1 MKKIGLRNIKT
12 AVAVVICLSLYLLLI
27 LIFKAFD
34 YQVTNNG
41 ATLSGWAAA
50 IKISTQCYTPFFACI
65 ATAYSMSTDKGKSL
79 KQAKLRIIAS
89 LIGGLF
95 GVLIVWLYICI
106 TKNEWS
112 FQFISATGNATG
124 GFKPGDFTGDYILSF
139 IVPIILTGIATIVV
153 IWLCNMLKQKD
164 ASFAAVLTLTA
175 VMTSLGTDAII
186 YGFNRIAS
194 TIIGVVVALGV
205 NLFHIPH
212 FNKNDDLLFCVGI
225 EGIIKHDKDSLAGFA
240 NYKLN
245 SLYDKGA
252 NCTLFT
258 TRTPTTFMHLFQ
270 NSKINH
276 PVICCSGAALYNTS
290 KLTYVYKEE
299 IAYDVSV
306 KIDEYL
312 DKLKVTPFKNYIIDD
327 VLHTYC
333 KSIDNIGEKLYAES
347 KKNAAYCSF
356 DIGQVNDKLN
366 VLYYLIVENI
376 ETTNK
381 IVNELENGPLNDDVF
396 VQVYDYFENSE
407 VVPELKYVKIYSRK
421 ILELNVLKKYCEEK
435 KLRSV
440 GLTTTEMSNHL
451 LNNCD
456 ISVTYHTNESMKD
469 KVDIILNTD
478 SYDEMFKTI
487 SKIYYSK
494 KYHLEKR
501 IANE

>member
-1 MKKIGLRNIKT
+1 M
-12 AVAVVICLSLYLLLI
+12 
-27 LIFKAFD
+27 
-34 YQVTNNG
+34 
-41 ATLSGWAAA
+41 
-50 IKISTQCYTPFFACI
+50 
-65 ATAYSMSTDKGKSL
+65 
-79 KQAKLRIIAS
+79 
-89 LIGGLF
+89 
-95 GVLIVWLYICI
+95 
-106 TKNEWS
+106 
-112 FQFISATGNATG
+112 
-124 GFKPGDFTGDYILSF
+124 
-139 IVPIILTGIATIVV
+139 
-153 IWLCNMLKQKD
+153 
-164 ASFAAVLTLTA
+164 
-175 VMTSLGTDAII
+175 
-186 YGFNRIAS
+186 
-194 TIIGVVVALGV
+194 
-205 NLFHIPH
+205 
-212 FNKNDDLLFCVGI
+212 
-225 EGIIKHDKDSLAGFA
+225 
-240 NYKLN
+240 
-245 SLYDKGA
+245 
-252 NCTLFT
+252 
-258 TRTPTTFMHLFQ
+258 
-270 NSKINH
+270 
-276 PVICCSGAALYNTS
+276 
-290 KLTYVYKEE
+290 
-299 IAYDVSV
+299 
-306 KIDEYL
+306 
-312 DKLKVTPFKNYIIDD
+312 KVTPFKNYIIDD